1 MIILLLIA
9 AAMAIMGIV
18 ILIGKGDKLI
28 SGYNTASE
36 EEREQYNIKR
46 LRGLIGGLLIVLAPT
61 VLMLKEET
69 MTAVLSFVALTSVAC
84 IIVVILAIFGLL
96 LHNVISLKMEQHE
109 LQVKK
114 EQLEQKKKELQEE
127 KKAVSDNDYI
137 EEQARKQLKMI
148 KPGEILYVLP
158 DDDDK
163 SNDPK
168 KDGDSDSGSDQ

>member
-1 MIILLLIA
+1 
-9 AAMAIMGIV
+9 MAKQKKS
-18 ILIGKGDKLI
+18 KGRVVDFNKALEKKQKKKK
-28 SGYNTASE
+28 E
-36 EEREQYNIKR
+36 EELRHQEEQVEISEVSEYAVKR
-46 LRGLIGGLLIVLAPT
+46 RKTKKRRRVGIY
-61 VLMLKEET
+61 
-69 MTAVLSFVALTSVAC
+69 ALV
-84 IIVVILAIFGLL
+84 IVVILAIFGLL

-109 LQVKK
+109 LQAKK